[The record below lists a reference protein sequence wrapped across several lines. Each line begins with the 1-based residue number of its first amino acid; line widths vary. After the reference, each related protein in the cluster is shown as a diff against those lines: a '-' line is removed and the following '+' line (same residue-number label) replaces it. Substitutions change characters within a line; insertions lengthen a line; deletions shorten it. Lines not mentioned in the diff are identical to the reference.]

1 MAQIAMQEETTTEAD
16 PAVAEIAWDL
26 GDLYAAVDDPQ
37 IAQDLDTAAARAA
50 AFDAHYRGRLAAGEM
65 DGNELHAA
73 VLELEVISELLTRV
87 LSYAHLLFAA
97 DTITPA
103 HGALLSACQERL
115 TAINK
120 HLLFFDLEWAAR
132 DEADASALLADPA
145 IAPYRHHLRKARA
158 DAPYRLSEPE
168 ELLLDEKSNTGNR
181 AFARLFDEILADAR
195 FTVTSDGSRR
205 ELSEEEVLAR
215 LHSPD
220 RTTRKAAAAG
230 LTAGLVER
238 RRPLTFIFNT
248 LVLDHGVDCR
258 LRRYPDVMTPRHLA
272 NETDGPAVEALL
284 SACEAGLPTVAR
296 YYRLKRRLLG
306 LDELFDYDR
315 YAPLAETSD
324 VIPWPRAQELVLG
337 AYRRF
342 SLRMATIAAQFFA
355 HRWIDAATRPGKRGG
370 AFCASTVPSAHPYV
384 LLNYQG
390 RPRDVQTLAHELGHG
405 VHQYLARDR
414 GLFASDT
421 PLTTA
426 ETASVFGEMLV
437 FQSLKEEIADPAQRL
452 TLLCAKI
459 EDSFA
464 TVFRQA
470 IMSRFEQ
477 SLHKARAEEGELTAD
492 RIGELWLAANRPMF
506 GDALTL
512 TDDYRHWWMYIP
524 HFIHSPFYTYAYSFG
539 ELLVLALYE
548 KYRAEGDTFVPA
560 YLDLLAAGG
569 SAPPAELL
577 ARMGI
582 EITADDFWQGG
593 LAVLTRMVD
602 EAESLAETA
611 GVATPANS
619 GRG

>member
-1 MAQIAMQEETTTEAD
+1 LTDNDANTIS
-16 PAVAEIAWDL
+16 WDL
-26 GDLYAAVDDPQ
+26 GDLYAAVGDPQ
-37 IAQDLDTAAARAA
+37 IARDLDNAAERAA
-50 AFDAHYRGRLAAGEM
+50 AFDARFRGRLAASDM
-65 DGNELHAA
+65 DGGELYTA
-73 VLELEVISELLTRV
+73 VAELEGIYELLTKV

-97 DTITPA
+97 DTATPA
-103 HGALLSACQERL
+103 HGALLTSCQERL

-120 HLLFFDLEWAAR
+120 HLLFFDLEWAAL
-132 DEADASALLADPA
+132 DDTAATTLLAVPA
-145 IAPYRHHLRKARA
+145 VAPYRHHLRKARA
-158 DAPYRLSEPE
+158 HAPFRLSEPE
-168 ELLLDEKSNTGNR
+168 ELLLDEKANTGNR

-195 FTVTSDGSRR
+195 FSVITDGSHR
-205 ELSEEEVLAR
+205 ELTEEEVLAL
-215 LHSPD
+215 LHSPERD
-220 RTTRKAAAAG
+220 TRKAAAAG

-238 RRPLTFIFNT
+238 RRLLTSIFNT

-272 NETDGPAVEALL
+272 NETDGAAVEALL
-284 SACEAGLPTVAR
+284 TACEAGLPTVAR

-315 YAPLAETSD
+315 YAPLGEASG
-324 VIPWPRAQELVLG
+324 VIPWPRARELVLG
-337 AYRRF
+337 AYGRF
-342 SLRMATIAAQFFA
+342 SPRMATIAEEFFT
-355 HRWIDAATRPGKRGG
+355 HCWIDAATRPGKRGG
-370 AFCASTVPSAHPYV
+370 AFCASTVPSVHPYV

-390 RPRDVQTLAHELGHG
+390 KPRDVQTLAHELGHG

-414 GLFASDT
+414 GLFAADT

-437 FQSLKEEIADPAQRL
+437 FQSLKEELADPNERL
-452 TLLCAKI
+452 ALLCGKI

-477 SLHKARAEEGELTAD
+477 SLHAARADEGELTAD

-548 KYRAEGDTFVPA
+548 EYRAAGDSFVPD

-577 ARMGI
+577 GRMGI
-582 EITADDFWQGG
+582 DITADDFWHGG
-593 LAVLTRMVD
+593 LAVLNRMVE
-602 EAESLAETA
+602 EAELLAETA
-611 GVATPANS
+611 GAVIPSSA
-619 GRG
+619 GQG

>member
-1 MAQIAMQEETTTEAD
+1 MQDETTTEAD
-16 PAVAEIAWDL
+16 PAVAEIGWDL
-26 GDLYAAVDDPQ
+26 GDLYAAVDDPR
-37 IAQDLDTAAARAA
+37 IAQDLDTAAQRAA
-50 AFDAHYRGRLAAGEM
+50 AFDARYRGRLAAGDM
-65 DGNELHAA
+65 TGSELYAA
-73 VLELEVISELLTRV
+73 VAELEAISELLTKV

-97 DTITPA
+97 DTLTPA
-103 HGALLSACQERL
+103 HGALLTACQERL

-120 HLLFFDLEWAAR
+120 HLLFFDLEWASR
-132 DEADASALLADPA
+132 DEAAATTLLDDPA
-145 IAPYRHHLRKARA
+145 VAPYRHHLRKARA

-168 ELLLDEKSNTGNR
+168 ELLLDEKGNTGNR

-195 FTVTSDGSRR
+195 FPVTTDGSRR
-205 ELSEEEVLAR
+205 ELSEEEVLAL

-220 RTTRKAAAAG
+220 RTARKAAAAA

-238 RRPLTFIFNT
+238 RRTLTFIFNT

-272 NETDGPAVEALL
+272 NETDGAAVEALL

-296 YYRLKRRLLG
+296 YYRLKRHLLG

-315 YAPLAETSD
+315 YAPLGEAID
-324 VIPWPRAQELVLG
+324 IIPWPRARELVLD
-337 AYRRF
+337 AYGRF
-342 SLRMATIAAQFFA
+342 SPRMASIATEFFSQ
-355 HRWIDAATRPGKRGG
+355 RWIDAATRPGKRGG
-370 AFCASTVPSAHPYV
+370 AFCASTVPSVHPYV

-437 FQSLKEEIADPAQRL
+437 FQSLKGEVTDPAQRL

-477 SLHKARAEEGELTAD
+477 SLHKARADEGELTTE

-548 KYRAEGDTFVPA
+548 RYRADGDAFVPA

-577 ARMGI
+577 GHMGI
-582 EITADDFWQGG
+582 DIAAADFWQGG
-593 LAVLTRMVD
+593 LAVLVRMVT
-602 EAESLAETA
+602 EAEGLAQATDTASL
-611 GVATPANS
+611 PS
-619 GRG
+619 RGRG